1 MTTADDRSTRLERHF
16 GDRVIRCFAQRPNG
30 PYELF
35 DRACRDLPGAE
46 AVVVDAAR
54 LTYAELEARVIHL
67 GSAFAACGLSAGDRI
82 ALLLGNR
89 VEFVVALLAA
99 LRIGAITVPIGI
111 RLQAPEVDYIVR
123 HSGARA
129 LVHEAELT
137 ARAPLPEQAP
147 GLRHRFSVGGAV
159 AGSEPLAALERRGAA
174 LASCPVHRAPESDV
188 AAILYT
194 SGTTGRPKG
203 AMITRINFVHSMLNY
218 VYSMD
223 LGSGDRSLMAV
234 PISHITG
241 LVANLMAT
249 WAARGTLVMM
259 TEFKARSLLELAAR
273 ERVTQTVMVPAMYH
287 LCLLEPEFDRFDLSA
302 WRIGGYGG
310 APMAAATI
318 EQLARRLP
326 RLALMNIYGS
336 TETTSPVT
344 LLPPRHAADYP
355 DSVGKVLPCAEL
367 VVMDDDGRELPAGES
382 GELWIRGPMVVPG
395 YWSDAEATNN
405 GFVAGYWRSGDI
417 GSVDADG
424 FVRIFDRKKDMLNR
438 GGFKIYSVE
447 VEHVLLEHP
456 DVIEAAV
463 VGRPCPVLGERV
475 HAFVCVSAGSTADA
489 DALRAFCGE
498 RLADYKVPESFTSS
512 TTPLARNAN
521 GKLLK
526 RALREQLL
534 AASGPVAG

>member
-16 GDRVIRCFAQRPNG
+16 DDRVIRCFAQRPTG

-35 DRACRDLPGAE
+35 DRACRERPDAE
-46 AVVVDAAR
+46 AVVADPVR
-54 LTYAELEARVIHL
+54 LTYAALETRVIHL
-67 GSAFAACGLSAGDRI
+67 AAAFAACDLSAGDRI

-89 VEFVVALLAA
+89 IEFITALLAA

-111 RLQAPEVDYIVR
+111 RLQAPEVAYIVR
-123 HSGARA
+123 HSGAKA
-129 LVHEAELT
+129 LIHEVDLA
-137 ARAPLPEQAP
+137 ARGPSAEQAP
-147 GLRHRFSVGGAV
+147 DLQHRFSTGGTAK
-159 AGSEPLAALERRGAA
+159 GSEPFAAVERRGAT
-174 LASCPVHRAPESDV
+174 LPPGPVHQAPEHDV

-203 AMITRINFVHSMLNY
+203 ATITRINFVHSMLNY
-218 VYSMD
+218 VYSME
-223 LGSGDRSLMAV
+223 LGPGDRSLMAV

-249 WAARGTLVMM
+249 WAAQGTLIMM
-259 TEFKARSLLELAAR
+259 AEFKAQAFLELAAR
-273 ERVTQTVMVPAMYH
+273 ERMTQTLMVPAMYH
-287 LCLLEPEFDRFDLSA
+287 LCLLQPEFDRFDLSA

-326 RLALMNIYGS
+326 GLGLMNIYGS

-344 LLPPRHAADYP
+344 LLPSRYAAEHP
-355 DSVGKVLPCAEL
+355 DSVGKALPCAEL
-367 VVMDDDGRELPAGES
+367 IVMDDDGRELPTGET
-382 GELWIRGPMVVPG
+382 GELWIRGAMVVPG
-395 YWSDAEATNN
+395 YWSDADATKS

-417 GSVDADG
+417 GSIDADG

-456 DVIEAAV
+456 DVVEAAV

-475 HAFVCVSAGSTADA
+475 HAFVCVTAGSTTDA
-489 DALRAFCGE
+489 DGLRAFCAE

-526 RALREQLL
+526 RAMREQLL
-534 AASGPVAG
+534 ASSD